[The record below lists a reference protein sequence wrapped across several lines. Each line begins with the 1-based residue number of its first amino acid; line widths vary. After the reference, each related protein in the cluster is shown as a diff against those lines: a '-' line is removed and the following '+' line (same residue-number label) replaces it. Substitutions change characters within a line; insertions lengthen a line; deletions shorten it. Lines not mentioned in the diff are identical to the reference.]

1 MLAYAK
7 TKVVIMN
14 QTSLLKSTKLATP
27 FFLLYYIIHI
37 GILVYYVSNQKKMFE
52 NMRLLW
58 QSMAILR
65 AIYMYICMIYKVSK
79 LCTHSPVYI
88 LVHVLFFYKDF
99 SRLIL
104 CCTWLYQLNVSKTI
118 YVPIQQKKCHRF
130 VFLSFIFSYFHR
142 YLTTY
147 ICGIHL
153 DPRYTRRNTYKFN
166 ARNTLLYARII

>member
-37 GILVYYVSNQKKMFE
+37 GILVYYVSKE
-52 NMRLLW
+52 NVW
-58 QSMAILR
+58 KYEIVVTIDGNFKGD
-65 AIYMYICMIYKVSK
+65 IYVHICMIYKVSK
-79 LCTHSPVYI
+79 LCTHSSVYI